1 MNTKTE
7 QNGAWIIR
15 ALSHPEYLQVIDP
28 DLQKLCYG
36 SNQVWFRTRWRR
48 LSGCGPSAAA
58 NILFYQDKKE
68 NTLCRGNTKQ
78 DLLRYMETAW
88 ETITPERTGI
98 SSAELFC
105 KKLRLYEKRSGR
117 KIVYNV
123 LNIPPTSHPALRA
136 VVDFVASAL
145 ENDFPVAF
153 LNLCNGQERRLDKWH
168 WVTIVSISY
177 SEALGH
183 VTAEIYDAGES
194 KEIDL
199 KLWLETTKKGGGFV
213 YFKAQA
219 PGN

>member
-1 MNTKTE
+1 MNAKTE
-7 QNGAWIIR
+7 QNAEWITR

-28 DLQKLCYG
+28 DAQKLCYG
-36 SNQVWFRTRWRR
+36 SNQDWFRTRWRR

-68 NTLCRGNTKQ
+68 NAQCCGNTKQ
-78 DLLRYMETAW
+78 DLFRYMETAW
-88 ETITPERTGI
+88 DSITPERTGI

-105 KKLRLYEKRSGR
+105 KKLQLFEKRNGR
-117 KIVYNV
+117 KIAYKL
-123 LNIPPTSHPALRA
+123 LNIPPKSPPALKE
-136 VVDFVASAL
+136 VVDFIAAAL
-145 ENDFPVAF
+145 EKDLPVAF

-177 SEALGH
+177 SEALES

-194 KEIDL
+194 KEINL

-219 PGN
+219 PEN